1 VRFGPQVK
9 SAYLPQIIHFDH
21 PERNLVDTMIWDLNC
36 SAQSAR
42 NRLATFQFT
51 GEDVFKPVSAL
62 SGGELSRLRLCMLMD
77 DQINLLILDE
87 PTNHL
92 DVASREW
99 IEGAVEEYDGTLLFV
114 SHDRYFIERFA
125 TRIWEMR
132 DGQLYDFRGTFKQ
145 YRAMRAREEEASR
158 DAASQAAAKQPKQKQ
173 EKPKRTGGTKQ
184 LEKELGQLERN
195 ISKGEENIASLD
207 AQIEENA
214 CDYVK
219 LGELMEEKT
228 AAEEALAQLYTRW
241 EEVSSLLEG
250 EG

>member
-1 VRFGPQVK
+1 VK
-9 SAYLPQIIHFDH
+9 KAYLPQIIHFDH

-42 NRLATFQFT
+42 NRLASFQFT

-92 DVASREW
+92 DVSSREW

-125 TRIWEMR
+125 TRIWEIR

-145 YRAMRAREEEASR
+145 YRAMRAREEEDRQKALPTV
-158 DAASQAAAKQPKQKQ
+158 KQEKKPKQ

-184 LEKELGQLERN
+184 LEKQLAQLERSIAKQEEE
-195 ISKGEENIASLD
+195 ISALDQAMEESAT
-207 AQIEENA
+207 
-214 CDYVK
+214 DYVK
-219 LGELMEEKT
+219 LGELVETKT
-228 AAEEALAQLYTRW
+228 AAEEALAQLYDQW
-241 EEVSSLLEG
+241 EELSALLEEQG
-250 EG
+250 